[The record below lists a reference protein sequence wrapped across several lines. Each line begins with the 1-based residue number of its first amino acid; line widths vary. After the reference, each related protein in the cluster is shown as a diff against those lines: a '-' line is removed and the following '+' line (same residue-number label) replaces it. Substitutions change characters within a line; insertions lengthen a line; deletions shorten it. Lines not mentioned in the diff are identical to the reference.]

1 MRSLGFALSLFIS
14 LPFSFFARFLVALR
28 HLYTQRTTARYD
40 YCSTTKTKNAI
51 TNDEGDKRYTLCSHH
66 IIITHIRQRFFPLP
80 LSLLLMFDDN
90 GSNFFISFIFLIF
103 PPKDSSSAFPA
114 PRLPLLPPPII
125 TFPIAFTWTKSLD
138 YYCMYITLA
147 CSTYLLGLD
156 TFFACLH
163 FSFSPVFYFPP
174 HVYYYY
180 YYYMTSTG

>member
-147 CSTYLLGLD
+147 CSTYLLILILPSLA
-156 TFFACLH
+156 FIS
-163 FSFSPVFYFPP
+163 SFPRLLFPLS
-174 HVYYYY
+174 HV
-180 YYYMTSTG
+180 YYMTSTG